1 MSSASEESHGL
12 TIGKELLIV
21 HMQTITKELTQEIP
35 LLAML
40 DEGTRSSLLEGLEA
54 KEFAED
60 EVVYEQ
66 GSRDQQIIWVASGEF
81 ELFARFDSLNFACS
95 LGVCKA
101 GHL

>member
-1 MSSASEESHGL
+1 MSPASEESHGL

-54 KEFAED
+54 KEFAEETRGQATYLDWLFD
-60 EVVYEQ
+60 E
-66 GSRDQQIIWVASGEF
+66 
-81 ELFARFDSLNFACS
+81 
-95 LGVCKA
+95 
-101 GHL
+101 H